1 MPSILP
7 STLTFRKKYT
17 VPKNN
22 NGQLKYNR
30 FELKGNNVIEVAQGV
45 NGKINMRRLTR
56 IGDEWEEDEE
66 GTDLI
71 QMQVIIDYLLA
82 DDKHPVIALMF
93 QKKLTSNTPS

>member
-1 MPSILP
+1 MLCGYG
-7 STLTFRKKYT
+7 STKERD
-17 VPKNN
+17 N
-22 NGQLKYNR
+22 
-30 FELKGNNVIEVAQGV
+30 
-45 NGKINMRRLTR
+45 
-56 IGDEWEEDEE
+56 EEDEE

>member
-1 MPSILP
+1 MPSA
-7 STLTFRKKYT
+7 LTFRKKYT
-17 VPKNN
+17 VPKSN
-22 NGQLKYNR
+22 NGHLKYNR

-56 IGDEWEEDEE
+56 IGDEWVEDEE

-82 DDKHPVIALMF
+82 DDKHPVICINVP
-93 QKKLTSNTPS
+93 KKLTSNTPS

>member
-1 MPSILP
+1 MPSISP

>member
-1 MPSILP
+1 
-7 STLTFRKKYT
+7 
-17 VPKNN
+17 
-22 NGQLKYNR
+22 
-30 FELKGNNVIEVAQGV
+30 
-45 NGKINMRRLTR
+45 MRRLTR
-56 IGDEWEEDEE
+56 IGDEWVEDEE